1 MNELLTA
8 TNIWPVVLLAVPV
21 VGALLSAL
29 LWSTPREP
37 KTWLLLTTLA
47 TLLTIGGMTLY
58 TGVLPTNLSLL
69 CLLPVAAFIS
79 LLGQPLHL
87 PHRQAWVHSIT
98 MLGLCLAAISAS
110 GRIQW
115 VFIAL
120 TFLALLGL
128 LARVRSAGATT
139 PTWAVGTYGLGAA
152 VAAIAALAPSPVV
165 SSTAGFLACLALIPL
180 FPLHAGHIACLM
192 RLPANLPGFLVV
204 ALPAVGF
211 AGLLS
216 LSDLPDLVAD
226 LLGPVALLSMVYGSI
241 RALGQRHPLSV
252 LAHGSLAF
260 FSILWW
266 FLAVTET
273 VSPSASVYLI
283 AVGLVTSGL
292 YAGWYAVRIR
302 YGELD
307 VRGLGGLVHPM
318 PRFAVLYSLLALAA
332 LGLPPFG
339 VFSGFMGLLLT
350 PEFRLPAAF
359 FCVVLVWLAAS
370 WYHLELMR
378 RLLFG
383 PTRPDMRYE
392 DIRETELVSL
402 TMTVVLLVLLG
413 ALPARW
419 FDHGTPL
426 RPSAPAVE
434 VTQWHP

>member
-1 MNELLTA
+1 MSEVLTVA
-8 TNIWPVVLLAVPV
+8 QLWPLVLLAVPAL
-21 VGALLSAL
+21 GATLSAV

-47 TLLTIGGMTLY
+47 TLLTIGAVTLY
-58 TGVLPTNLSLL
+58 TDALPPNLSLL
-69 CLLPVAAFIS
+69 CLLPVVAFIS

-87 PHRQAWVHSIT
+87 PHRPAWVHSIAL
-98 MLGLCLAAISAS
+98 LGLCSAAIGAS

-115 VFIAL
+115 VLIAL
-120 TFLALLGL
+120 IFAALLGL
-128 LARVRSAGATT
+128 LARARMPGATT
-139 PTWAVGTYGLGAA
+139 PTWALGTYGLGAA
-152 VAAIAALAPSPVV
+152 ASIVAALVPSPTV
-165 SSTAGFLACLALIPL
+165 SSIAGLLACLALIPL
-180 FPLHAGHIACLM
+180 FPMHAGHVACLM
-192 RLPANLPGFLVV
+192 RLPANLPGFLVL

-211 AGLLS
+211 AALMS
-216 LSDLPDLVAD
+216 LSELPSVVAD
-226 LLGPVALLSMVYGSI
+226 LLGPAALVSMVYGSI

-260 FSILWW
+260 FSVLWW

-273 VSPSASVYLI
+273 VSPSVSVYLI
-283 AVGLVTSGL
+283 AVGLVTGGL
-292 YAGWYAVRIR
+292 YNGWYVVRIR

-359 FCVVLVWLAAS
+359 FIVMLVWLAAS

-383 PTRPDMRYE
+383 PTRTDMRYE
-392 DIRETELVSL
+392 DLRETELVSL
-402 TMTVVLLVLLG
+402 TMVVVLLVLLG
-413 ALPARW
+413 TLPARW
-419 FDHGTPL
+419 FDHGTTL
-426 RPSAPAVE
+426 RPSAPTVE
-434 VTQWHP
+434 ITQWQP